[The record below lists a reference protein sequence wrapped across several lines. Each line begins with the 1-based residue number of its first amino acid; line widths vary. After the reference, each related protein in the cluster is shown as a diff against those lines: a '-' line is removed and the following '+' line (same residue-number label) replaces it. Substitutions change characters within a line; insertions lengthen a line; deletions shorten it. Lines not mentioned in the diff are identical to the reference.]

1 MKNVVI
7 LGAGY
12 SGVWT
17 AEHLAKKL
25 RDERDVKITVI
36 DKKPY
41 HLMKTEIHEVAT
53 GRAKAKNISFD
64 LKKILGR
71 YGITVVTD
79 EATDV
84 NLEKREVICK
94 SGKYPYDYLVVSAGS
109 KPTYFGIP
117 GAAEYTMPFW
127 TLDDALA
134 IKEKLHKTFKVAG
147 KSKKSI
153 SIYVIGA
160 GLTGVEIAGELG
172 EYASKM
178 CKRYGISREDV
189 KIVDIDALSH
199 ALPNFP
205 EKVSVKTE
213 SILASQGVEMR
224 FNTKVLN
231 VKPGSME
238 LDTAGN
244 VETVNAD
251 IIIWSAGIT
260 ANCIT
265 EKLGKT
271 LSTGKAGRLEE
282 NKYLQSVSDK
292 HVYIV
297 GDNMWY
303 IPRHKTSSVLQMVEN
318 CEQSGAT
325 CANNIAYEITGK
337 GKKKAYIPHLH
348 GALVS
353 LGNTKGIAY
362 AGVDAFKFI
371 LPSPLA
377 VLAKRGIFTFYLAQ
391 VVPLSMLPKVIIN
404 EFLTPR
410 IHM

>member
-7 LGAGY
+7 IGAGY
-12 SGVWT
+12 SGIWT

-25 RDERDVKITVI
+25 KGKRGVKITII

-53 GRAKAKNISFD
+53 GRAKAKNISFN
-64 LKKILGR
+64 LKKVLKRFKNIN
-71 YGITVVTD
+71 VVLD

-84 NLEKREVICK
+84 NLRKKEVI
-94 SGKYPYDYLVVSAGS
+94 GKKDKYKYDYLVISAGS

-117 GAAEYTMPFW
+117 GAEENTMPFW

-134 IKEKLHKTFKVAG
+134 IKEEL
-147 KSKKSI
+147 SKAIKAKKPLK
-153 SIYVIGA
+153 IYVIGA

-172 EYASKM
+172 ELSK
-178 CKRYGISREDV
+178 KYKDISVVE
-189 KIVDIDALSH
+189 IDACAH

-213 SILASQGVEMR
+213 QILESQGVELR
-224 FNTKVLN
+224 FNTKVLKVQKN
-231 VKPGSME
+231 SLE
-238 LDTAGN
+238 L
-244 VETVNAD
+244 ETNGKTECVNAD

-260 ANCIT
+260 ANT
-265 EKLGKT
+265 VTDKLN
-271 LSTGKAGRLEE
+271 TGKAGRIEE
-282 NKYLQSVSDK
+282 NKYLQSVTDK
-292 HVYIV
+292 NVYVV

-303 IPRHKTSSVLQMVEN
+303 IPKKKTTSVLQMVEN
-318 CEQSGAT
+318 CEQSGAI
-325 CANNIAYEITGK
+325 CANNIAHEITGK

-353 LGNTKGIAY
+353 IGNTKGIAY

-377 VLAKRGIFTFYLAQ
+377 QLAKRGIFIFYLAQ
-391 VVPLSMLPKVIIN
+391 VVPLRMLPKIIIN
-404 EFLTPR
+404 ELYTPR
-410 IHM
+410 KYI